1 MSHTVQHAP
10 KHFQGFPGGGKTYM
24 HMNATWTVAICTRQG
39 ANLPRKRELTDDK
52 VKETQART
60 HRGQSERDRERSYR
74 LSSSIPDSARRASIG
89 PLNQSA

>member
-52 VKETQART
+52 VKETQTRT
-60 HRGQSERDRERSYR
+60 DDKVKEIGRDCTDYHQAYR
-74 LSSSIPDSARRASIG
+74 IQQGEHLSGR
-89 PLNQSA
+89 